1 MDIYL
6 RGEIKNGD
14 VPMEFMKLA
23 LSHLQ
28 AAEQLTSLMSD
39 RKWSS
44 NYYRGQVV
52 SLLIFHST
60 ELFLKGFILK
70 LAPKEKVNGHSLASL
85 GKKLNHLAPD
95 IQFDPPFNVDALVP
109 YPELVRQ
116 AAEREKRFHQVF
128 RYPIDTNGE
137 PWPGVR
143 GFSVPSCRRLLE
155 AVRRDC
161 ERAYE
166 QIFEKTG

>member
-1 MDIYL
+1 
-6 RGEIKNGD
+6 
-14 VPMEFMKLA
+14 MEFMKLA
-23 LSHLQ
+23 LSQLE

-44 NYYRGQVV
+44 NYYRGQAV
-52 SLLIFHST
+52 SLLIFHSA

-70 LAPKEKVNGHSLASL
+70 LAPKEKVMGHSLASL
-85 GKKLNHLAPD
+85 VKKLNRLAPD
-95 IQFDPPFNVDALVP
+95 IKFEPPFKVEALVP
-109 YPELVRQ
+109 YPALVSQ
-116 AAEREKRFHQVF
+116 AAEREKKFHEVI
-128 RYPIDTNGE
+128 RYPIDTNGD

-143 GFSVPSCRRLLE
+143 GFSVPSCRRMLQ